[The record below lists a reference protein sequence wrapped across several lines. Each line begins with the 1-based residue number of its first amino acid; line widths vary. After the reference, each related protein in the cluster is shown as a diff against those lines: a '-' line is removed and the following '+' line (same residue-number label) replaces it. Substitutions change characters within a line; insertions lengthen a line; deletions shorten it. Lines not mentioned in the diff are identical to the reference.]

1 MRRCGGTALFMC
13 LLMTAV
19 VALLGM
25 SGALVALQ
33 DERAGRNDRD
43 RTLAFQAAE
52 AALLDAQLDI
62 EQPPDTVRG
71 ALFGIAAPRFPA
83 ECGSGDVLLGL
94 CDGAADA
101 AWQRTDFSDATA
113 AGARTVAYGQFTG
126 QRMQADHAF
135 VADIVAEQAL
145 DAEVVE
151 APHVARD
158 EKRGIRQ
165 RRRPGGPGRVG
176 AHLVA
181 FALRA
186 RRGRVDEQQAIVP
199 LRGPHHDLELPQRA
213 AARAPARCAAG
224 HRAAPRP
231 RAALPQCAAHA

>member
-1 MRRCGGTALFMC
+1 MRHCGGTALFMC

-126 QRMQADHAF
+126 QRMQAGIGALQQRLPRYLIEAHA
-135 VADIVAEQAL
+135 D
-145 DAEVVE
+145 
-151 APHVARD
+151 
-158 EKRGIRQ
+158 
-165 RRRPGGPGRVG
+165 RRAG
-176 AHLVA
+176 
-181 FALRA
+181 
-186 RRGRVDEQQAIVP
+186 
-199 LRGPHHDLELPQRA
+199 A
-213 AARAPARCAAG
+213 AADLSAG
-224 HRAAPRP
+224 PRLY
-231 RAALPQCAAHA
+231 RISAMGFGAQDGTRVLLQAWYRRTGAN